1 MRVALLIRGAALGFL
16 FTPINNA
23 AYASL
28 KPSDAQQAAGLINL
42 ARQIGGSFGIAV
54 LASFVTRHTQY
65 HRVDL
70 LDNVYA
76 GNPLVAE
83 RLRALSA
90 NLLAH
95 GYTADAAQR
104 GALTLLDQQVM
115 REATM
120 LSYNDAWRLLLT
132 VFFLVSPAI
141 LLLRKSRRALAVA
154 DAH

>member
-1 MRVALLIRGAALGFL
+1 M
-16 FTPINNA
+16 
-23 AYASL
+23 
-28 KPSDAQQAAGLINL
+28 NL

-54 LASFVTRHTQY
+54 LASFVTRHAQY

-83 RLRALSA
+83 RLRALGA